1 MTKERKSGEYIEKS
15 LKELNSGNIL
25 QVVSRELIIR
35 TVFTELFV
43 KLLNLL
49 KQKGTLTQAEI
60 EGIVSEV
67 TDTRVYE
74 GDGLEALRKARLKI
88 IDAEI
93 EWLEAQLKDGEKQD
107 GGEA

>member
-1 MTKERKSGEYIEKS
+1 
-15 LKELNSGNIL
+15 
-25 QVVSRELIIR
+25 
-35 TVFTELFV
+35 
-43 KLLNLL
+43 L

>member
-1 MTKERKSGEYIEKS
+1 LTKERKSGEYNEKS

-35 TVFTELFV
+35 TVFRELFV